1 MFLSGFFICCSAMRL
16 GYFAGVMMVL
26 VAGELSLFAQPTN
39 PFAPVSRPGLNL
51 SRAMAPMPAGIL
63 AWDALSKTVDAT
75 NGQPVAHLTFTFTNQ
90 FTNPVSILKARPSC
104 GCTTVEM
111 PPVPWLIPAG
121 ATGQIQ
127 LSINLGGKVGT
138 LFKSVLVVTD
148 KGSQTLGLRVNLAP
162 PMATPLT
169 EAQRA
174 AGIAAATVDR
184 QAVFKG
190 DCAVCHSRKAMG
202 KFGEPL
208 FNAVCAICHEA
219 NPRASMVPDLHQ
231 LPVATSEEYWRAMIS
246 AGKAGTLM
254 PAFAISQGGPLNE
267 IQIASLA
274 AYLNVRNPSR
284 TPVPQK

>member
-1 MFLSGFFICCSAMRL
+1 MILSGFFIRRPAMPPSCFARAMMLLLAGAL
-16 GYFAGVMMVL
+16 G
-26 VAGELSLFAQPTN
+26 LSAQPTT
-39 PFAPVSRPGLNL
+39 PAHTGPGVNF

-75 NGQPVAHLTFTFTNQ
+75 NGQPVAHLMFTFTNQ
-90 FTNPVSILKARPSC
+90 FTNNVSIVNARPSC

-111 PPVPWLIPAG
+111 PPVPWMVPAG
-121 ATGQIQ
+121 TTGQIK
-127 LSINLGGKVGT
+127 LNINLSGKVGT
-138 LFKSVLVVTD
+138 LFKSVNVVTD
-148 KGSQTLGLRVNLAP
+148 QGTQTLGLRVNIAP
-162 PMATPLT
+162 PVAPTMS

-174 AGIAAATVDR
+174 AGIAAAKVDR

-190 DCAVCHSRKAMG
+190 DCALCHVKNVMG

-208 FNAVCAICHEA
+208 YLAICDEA

-231 LPVATSEEYWRAMIS
+231 LPVATSEEYWRATIS

-284 TPVPQK
+284 MPVPQK